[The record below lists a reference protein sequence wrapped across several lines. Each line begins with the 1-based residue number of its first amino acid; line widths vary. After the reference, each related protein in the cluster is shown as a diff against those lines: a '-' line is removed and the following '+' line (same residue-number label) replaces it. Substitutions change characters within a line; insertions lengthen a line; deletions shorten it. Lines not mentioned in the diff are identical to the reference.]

1 VRLGI
6 VGGKLQGTEAAY
18 LAGKAGYEVVLVDR
32 RRASAASGLADEV
45 HNLDVLADQERAL
58 EVLGSCDAVL
68 PACEEDET
76 LEWLCGRVPTTETP
90 VLFDLDSYRVTSSK
104 LRSNELF
111 DRLGVPRPQPW
122 PACGFPVI
130 VKPSGSSGS
139 EGVQLVDD
147 EGGLDEAR
155 GRLEAAGH
163 QVVVEE
169 YAPGPSISL
178 EVIGGGEDGRQTVA
192 AFQPTLLE
200 FDRFYDCKRVVAPID
215 EVRAGDP
222 AGLERI
228 TAAFDEIGRAI
239 ATGLGLRGIMD
250 IEVML
255 HGDELKVLEVDARLP
270 SQTPTAVFHSCGVNL
285 VEMLAETFVRG
296 RTPSFDRSPRKACS
310 YQHVRAA
317 EGTVE
322 VLGEH
327 MMGEARPLRLVD
339 GFHGADE
346 ALVERATG
354 GAATAGRGVPS
365 GARPEA
371 LPSEWVATLIACGGT
386 CAEARAK
393 AAAAVADIAAAH
405 GLAVRPEESA
415 QPGDDCR

>member
-1 VRLGI
+1 MRLGI

-18 LAGKAGYEVVLVDR
+18 LAGKAGHEIVLVDR
-32 RRASAASGLADEV
+32 RRAGAASGLADEV
-45 HNLDVLADQERAL
+45 HQLDVLVDEEPAL
-58 EVLGSCDAVL
+58 QILGSCDAVL
-68 PACEEDET
+68 PACEENET
-76 LEWLCGRVPTTETP
+76 LAWLCERVPATGTP
-90 VLFDLDSYRVTSSK
+90 VLFDLDAYRVTSSK

-147 EGGLDEAR
+147 EDGLVAAR
-155 GRLEAAGH
+155 DALENAGH

-178 EVIGGGEDGRQTVA
+178 EVIGHGDGSGTRVA

-215 EVRAGDP
+215 EVCPDDP
-222 AGLERI
+222 EELARI
-228 TAAFDEIGRAI
+228 TAAFDDIGRTI
-239 ATGLGLRGIMD
+239 ASGLGLQGIMD

-255 HGDELKVLEVDARLP
+255 HGDELKVLEIDARLP
-270 SQTPTAVFHSCGVNL
+270 SQTPTAVYHSCGVNL
-285 VEMLAETFVRG
+285 VELLVETFARG
-296 RTPSFDRSPRKACS
+296 ETPAFDRAPRRACC
-310 YQHVRAA
+310 YQHVRVA
-317 EGTVE
+317 EGAVE

-327 MMGEARPLRLVD
+327 MMGGARPLRVIE

-346 ALVERATG
+346 ALVEEVSAN
-354 GAATAGRGVPS
+354 
-365 GARPEA
+365 
-371 LPSEWVATLIACGGT
+371 EWVATLITSGAT
-386 CAEARAK
+386 CAEAREK
-393 AAAAVADIAAAH
+393 ADMAVVRIASSH
-405 GLAVRPEESA
+405 GLAVRPEETA